1 MSKAMRT
8 KSFLMTAFKTILSMA
23 MGVVI
28 TLIIVFVVYLNKR
41 EDLAVWHLAN
51 LDQEFSVD
59 SDVQDFDEYL
69 TLEDRLFTQLDEL
82 VYANTPPPANT
93 SINRFQRGSYSDP
106 ERWSPNWNRSFEMPA
121 PGNGPSILLIHGMS
135 DSPYSLRGLAEK
147 LHNAGAY
154 TLGLRVPG
162 HGTAP
167 SGLTRVT
174 WQDMAAATRLAAQH
188 LSSRN
193 PGQPIYLVGY
203 SNGAAL
209 AVNYTLATL
218 TETALPK
225 ISGLVLLSPAIG
237 VTAAAAFASWQA
249 RLGRV
254 LGLEKLAWNS
264 ISPEYDPYKYGSFAI
279 NAGDVTYRITN
290 EIQRRIT
297 DLTKRKLIG
306 DMPPILA
313 FSSIVDATVLAP
325 ALIGN
330 LFDRLSP
337 GGHQLVLFDI
347 NHISKLQYLLKWRP
361 DSMIDALEQRPHES
375 YKLTVLTNENNP
387 DGTIEAHHWLTRQGG
402 KTVESLPLIW
412 PKGVYSLS
420 HVALPFPAEDPI
432 YGSHHNKDNPGV
444 YLGNIALHGER
455 GVLKTSPSEML
466 RLRWNPFYSY
476 LETETLKFLKIKIK
490 K

>member
-1 MSKAMRT
+1 MRMAMLT
-8 KSFLMTAFKTILSMA
+8 KSFLMTAFKVILSMT
-23 MGVVI
+23 MGVFI
-28 TLIIVFVVYLNKR
+28 TLIIVFIVYLNDR
-41 EDLAVWHLAN
+41 EDLSVWHLAN
-51 LDQEFSVD
+51 LDQEFSVH
-59 SDVQDFDEYL
+59 SNVHDFDAYL
-69 TLEDRLFTQLDEL
+69 ALEDRLFAQLDEL
-82 VYANTPPPANT
+82 VYANTPPPTKN

-106 ERWSPNWNRSFEMPA
+106 ELWSPNWNRSYEMPA
-121 PGNGPSILLIHGMS
+121 AKNGPSILLIHGMS
-135 DSPYSLRGLAEK
+135 DSPYSLRSLAEK
-147 LHNAGAY
+147 LHNKGAY

-174 WQDMAAATRLAAQH
+174 WQDMAAATRLAVQH
-188 LSSRN
+188 LSKKN
-193 PGQPIYLVGY
+193 PGQPVYIIGY

-218 TETALPK
+218 AETDFPK
-225 ISGLVLLSPAIG
+225 VSGLVLLSPAIG

-264 ISPEYDPYKYGSFAI
+264 ISPEYDPYKYGSFAV

-297 DLTKRKLIG
+297 TLTQRKLIG
-306 DMPPILA
+306 NMPPILA

-325 ALIGN
+325 ALIAN

-361 DSMIDALEQRPHES
+361 DSMIDALEQRPHDS
-375 YKLTVLTNENNP
+375 YKLTVLTNEDNP
-387 DGTIEAHHWLTRQGG
+387 DGPIEAHHWLARQAK
-402 KTVESLPLIW
+402 KTEESLSLIW
-412 PKGVYSLS
+412 PKRVYSLS

-432 YGSHHNKDNPGV
+432 YGRQQNKENPGV
-444 YLGNIALHGER
+444 YLGNIAFHGER

-476 LETETLKFLKIKIK
+476 LESETFKFLKIKTD
-490 K
+490 